1 MPLNVSLET
10 PSCECCSLYHDV
22 PSLKKIE
29 VQREGKTKKVGFVAM
44 EQHFFC
50 HIKSSDKSNP
60 VIQDKSI
67 LFDVLIQQWTST
79 SKKISFFTPL
89 QDCFCALQRSLKC
102 PR

>member
-44 EQHFFC
+44 EQA
-50 HIKSSDKSNP
+50 
-60 VIQDKSI
+60 
-67 LFDVLIQQWTST
+67 LFLPHQ
-79 SKKISFFTPL
+79 KL
-89 QDCFCALQRSLKC
+89 
-102 PR
+102 